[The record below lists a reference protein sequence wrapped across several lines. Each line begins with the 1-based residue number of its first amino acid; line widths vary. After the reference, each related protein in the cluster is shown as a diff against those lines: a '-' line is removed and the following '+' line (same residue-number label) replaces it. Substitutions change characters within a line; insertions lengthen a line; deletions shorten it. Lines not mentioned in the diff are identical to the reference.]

1 MNYGMPIT
9 LTPKRMNATAIT
21 VHQLNV
27 LESEQAQTN
36 WRNFKGVA
44 KPIRNKRT
52 ISMYKKVN
60 KMGTTR
66 IRKQGAAWEIDLNNQ
81 FEKNTGI
88 VLKVEKKKSKLS
100 EHKYAMN
107 KIQQSTVENLQ
118 IQIKDERPDVG

>member
-1 MNYGMPIT
+1 
-9 LTPKRMNATAIT
+9 
-21 VHQLNV
+21 
-27 LESEQAQTN
+27 
-36 WRNFKGVA
+36 
-44 KPIRNKRT
+44 
-52 ISMYKKVN
+52 
-60 KMGTTR
+60 MGTTR

-100 EHKYAMN
+100 EHKFAMN